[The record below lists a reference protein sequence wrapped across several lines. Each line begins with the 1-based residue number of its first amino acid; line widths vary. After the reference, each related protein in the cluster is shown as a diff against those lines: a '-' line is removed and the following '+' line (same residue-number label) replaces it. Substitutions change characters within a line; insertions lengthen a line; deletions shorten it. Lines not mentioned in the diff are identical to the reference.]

1 MLSEYQVETIEKD
14 KLSPGKHQKSI
25 PNLGNKK
32 IQFLKSKTLFRARIE
47 ILKEFIE

>member
-32 IQFLKSKTLFRARIE
+32 STNSIFKI
-47 ILKEFIE
+47 